1 MAAGLVELLVGR
13 PLALPAWLLA
23 RHPELRGA
31 TWRRGGLPPRI
42 GGWALG
48 QSSVAGITLG
58 RTVFLAPFAALEP
71 GLLLHELAHVHQFA
85 RDGAFPVRYL
95 WESIR
100 RGYRGNRFELEADR
114 YAASRL
120 SRSPSGV

>member
-1 MAAGLVELLVGR
+1 VLRALIAALAGR
-13 PLALPAWLLA
+13 PMALPRPLLE
-23 RHPELRGA
+23 RHPELHEA
-31 TWRRGGLPPRI
+31 AWRCGGLPPRI

-48 QSSVAGITLG
+48 QRSVAGITLG
-58 RTVFLAPFAALEP
+58 RTVFLAPHVALEP
-71 GLLLHELAHVHQFA
+71 ALLLHELAHVHQFE

-100 RGYRGNRFELEADR
+100 RGYRRNRFELEAEC

-120 SRSPSGV
+120 SRPSSGV

>member
-1 MAAGLVELLVGR
+1 M
-13 PLALPAWLLA
+13 A
-23 RHPELRGA
+23 RHPELAGA
-31 TWRRGGLPPRI
+31 VWRRGGLPPRA

-48 QSSVAGITLG
+48 QRCVAGITLG
-58 RTVFLAPFAALEP
+58 RTIFLAPDAILEP
-71 GLLLHELAHVHQFA
+71 ALLLHELAHVHQFE

-100 RGYRGNRFELEADR
+100 RGYRGNRFEIEAEY